1 MTGGDISRSPHGGIT
16 RWRRIAP
23 LQWLGS
29 VVFTVLL
36 FLLSPVWGAVI
47 TVVGWLPFRALYV
60 FARGWAGS
68 NMWLAKT
75 LCGLD
80 WVVEGGEN
88 IPREGAHISMW
99 KHTSAWE
106 TMAQMVVMPPQAWV
120 LKREILWIPLVGWAT
135 WMLKCIAIDRG
146 AGHRAVNQVLDQGRD
161 RLAAGI
167 WVLIFPEGTRVDA
180 GQARKYGMSGALLA
194 SQTGAL
200 IVPVAHNAG
209 DFWPRRGLV
218 KKPGLIR
225 VVIGPPIVSS
235 GRDPRELNREVA
247 TWIEATM
254 QSLAAGRAEPAQSCC
269 PRSPGTAPTGG
280 R

>member
-1 MTGGDISRSPHGGIT
+1 MAMSIP
-16 RWRRIAP
+16 RWRKIAP

-29 VVFTVLL
+29 VSFTALL

-47 TVVGWLPFRALYV
+47 TALGWLPFRALYH

-68 NMWLAKT
+68 NLWLAKT

-80 WVVEGGEN
+80 WVVEGREN
-88 IPREGAHISMW
+88 IPQEGAHISMW
-99 KHTSAWE
+99 KHTSTWE

-167 WVLIFPEGTRVDA
+167 WVLIFPEGTRMA
-180 GQARKYGMSGALLA
+180 PGETRKYGMSGALLA
-194 SQTGAL
+194 SQSGVKV
-200 IVPVAHNAG
+200 VPVAHNAG
-209 DFWPRRGLV
+209 DFWPRRGLL

-225 VVIGPPIVSS
+225 VVIGPAIEAA
-235 GRDPRELNREVA
+235 GRDPRELNAEVQR
-247 TWIEATM
+247 WIESTM
-254 QSLAAGRAEPAQSCC
+254 EELRH
-269 PRSPGTAPTGG
+269 GTENS
-280 R
+280 

>member
-1 MTGGDISRSPHGGIT
+1 MTNSGNSRTPRGGVA

-47 TVVGWLPFRALYV
+47 TLVGWLPFRALYV

-68 NMWLAKT
+68 NLWLAKM

-80 WVVEGGEN
+80 WVVEGREN
-88 IPREGAHISMW
+88 IPHEGAHISMW
-99 KHTSAWE
+99 KHTSTWE

-167 WVLIFPEGTRVDA
+167 WVLIFPEGTRVES
-180 GQARKYGMSGALLA
+180 GLTRKYGMSGSLLA
-194 SQTGAL
+194 SQTGAKL
-200 IVPVAHNAG
+200 VPVAHNAG
-209 DFWPRRGLV
+209 DFWRRRGLL
-218 KKPGLIR
+218 KQPGRIR
-225 VVIGPPIVSS
+225 VVIGPPIETA
-235 GRDPRELNREVA
+235 GRDPRTLNAEVQN
-247 TWIEATM
+247 WIETKM
-254 QSLAAGRAEPAQSCC
+254 REIS
-269 PRSPGTAPTGG
+269 APVA
-280 R
+280 

>member
-1 MTGGDISRSPHGGIT
+1 MSDQGNLCGTSGDIP
-16 RWRRIAP
+16 RWRRIGP

-29 VVFTVLL
+29 VTFTALL

-47 TVVGWLPFRALYV
+47 TLLGWLPFRLLYH

-68 NMWLAKT
+68 NMWLAKI

-80 WVVEGGEN
+80 WVVEGREN
-88 IPREGAHISMW
+88 IPLEGAHISMW
-99 KHTSAWE
+99 KHTSTWE

-167 WVLIFPEGTRVDA
+167 WVLIFPEGTRMA
-180 GQARKYGMSGALLA
+180 PGETRKYGMSGALLA
-194 SQTGAL
+194 SQSGVK

-209 DFWPRRGLV
+209 NFWPRRGLL

-225 VVIGPPIVSS
+225 VVIGPAIEAA
-235 GRDPRELNREVA
+235 GRDPRELNAEVQR
-247 TWIEATM
+247 WIESKM
-254 QSLAAGRAEPAQSCC
+254 LELRRPPE
-269 PRSPGTAPTGG
+269 SPIT
-280 R
+280 

>member
-1 MTGGDISRSPHGGIT
+1 MERALPAGKAGKVAA
-16 RWRRIAP
+16 WRRIAP

-29 VVFTVLL
+29 VIFTALL
-36 FLLSPVWGAVI
+36 FLLSPIWGAVI
-47 TVVGWLPFRALYV
+47 TLVGWLPFFQLYH

-68 NMWLAKT
+68 NMWLAKIF
-75 LCGLD
+75 CGLD
-80 WVVEGGEN
+80 WVVEGREN
-88 IPREGAHISMW
+88 IPHEGAHVSMW
-99 KHTSAWE
+99 KHTSTWE
-106 TMAQMVVMPPQAWV
+106 TMAQMVVLPPQAWV

-167 WVLIFPEGTRVDA
+167 WVLVFPEGTRMEP
-180 GQARKYGMSGALLA
+180 GQTRKYGMSGALLA
-194 SQTGAL
+194 SQAGVK

-209 DFWPRRGLV
+209 DYWPRRGLL

-225 VVIGPPIVSS
+225 VVIGPPIDAT
-235 GRDPRELNREVA
+235 GRDPRELNVEVQA
-247 TWIEATM
+247 WMEATM
-254 QSLAAGRAEPAQSCC
+254 RNIGA
-269 PRSPGTAPTGG
+269 GG